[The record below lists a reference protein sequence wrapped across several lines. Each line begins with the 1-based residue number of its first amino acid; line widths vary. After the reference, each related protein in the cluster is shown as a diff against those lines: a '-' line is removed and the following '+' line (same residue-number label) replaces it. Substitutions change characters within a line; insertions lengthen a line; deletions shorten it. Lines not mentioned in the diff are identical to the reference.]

1 MASETIKANVPNH
14 QSIDHTIYSDE
25 KGEKHA

>member
-1 MASETIKANVPNH
+1 MASETIKANDPNH
-14 QSIDHTIYSDE
+14 QSIDHPIHSDE